1 MHVGGDYLAQ
11 NDTAT
16 ATTLGGKGGKRV
28 MHGSAVSGT
37 PVRLTG
43 GLDSVPYTY

>member
-1 MHVGGDYLAQ
+1 MRVEGDYLAH
-11 NDTAT
+11 NNTAT

-43 GLDSVPYTY
+43 GLDGVP